1 MDEREVSEMQKE
13 MMTVLV
19 VEPMKAPYVKSI
31 PNELEDLQQA
41 VGGDIE
47 MTYPFEDEVGILLNG
62 NGKFEGLPLNRA
74 LYDDHGQVYDAIAG
88 TFLVVGLTEDDF
100 TSLTP
105 EQIEKFKEK
114 YQSPEVFTLFN
125 GELHVMKMPP
135 EEAKEQK
142 EKQKKDAQQ
151 KNSAKGKRKTDPGK
165 HDKKFFCEVNK
176 KIHCHRLVSRGTS
189 LGCSLASEYRHYRYV
204 PNRRSVT
211 A

>member
-1 MDEREVSEMQKE
+1 
-13 MMTVLV
+13 
-19 VEPMKAPYVKSI
+19 
-31 PNELEDLQQA
+31 
-41 VGGDIE
+41 
-47 MTYPFEDEVGILLNG
+47 
-62 NGKFEGLPLNRA
+62 LPLNRA

-151 KNSAKGKRKTDPGK
+151 KNPAKGK
-165 HDKKFFCEVNK
+165 KK
-176 KIHCHRLVSRGTS
+176 
-189 LGCSLASEYRHYRYV
+189 
-204 PNRRSVT
+204 NRSGEAR
-211 A
+211 